1 MKLIVGILAAW
12 AVVVG
17 LVVPMSA
24 VQSDEHRMMAPQ
36 DPAWSAGSS
45 LSLGTQMGGA
55 IIPLAARQRA
65 AEP

>member
-24 VQSDEHRMMAPQ
+24 VQSDEHRMMPPQ
-36 DPAWSAGSS
+36 DPAWSAGFS
-45 LSLGTQMGGA
+45 LSVGTQMA
-55 IIPLAARQRA
+55 TIPLAARQQA

>member
-1 MKLIVGILAAW
+1 MKLIIGILAAW

-36 DPAWSAGSS
+36 DPTWAVVFPFSVGTH
-45 LSLGTQMGGA
+45 LGAAT
-55 IIPLAARQRA
+55 IPLCGT
-65 AEP
+65 PTSC